1 MNLEARSLRPSIKA
15 GLLAKLR
22 EYKSDLNKLK
32 SKFKRITIPNPS
44 QAAREELLESG
55 MHLVVQVSADQ
66 RARLLMPTER
76 LNKSSDRI
84 KESTRTTL
92 ASEEVG
98 VSFLQ
103 DLHQQGQPLLHA
115 HVTLHGVDDNISKSK
130 RILTAM

>member
-1 MNLEARSLRPSIKA
+1 MS
-15 GLLAKLR
+15 
-22 EYKSDLNKLK
+22 
-32 SKFKRITIPNPS
+32 
-44 QAAREELLESG
+44 
-55 MHLVVQVSADQ
+55 
-66 RARLLMPTER
+66 TER

-115 HVTLHGVDDNISKSK
+115 HVTVCFCSNLLVFVATSCTFFSWVNPLYSVSSVVFVITDLI
-130 RILTAM
+130 ILVHAHWTI